1 MPLYYIY
8 IYIRSMF
15 RLRATPLTLFQ
26 IKTEG
31 AASAVSISL
40 SSGIERILKVQH
52 YNSWNK
58 EALSETFPDHELGQ

>member
-1 MPLYYIY
+1 M
-8 IYIRSMF
+8 
-15 RLRATPLTLFQ
+15 
-26 IKTEG
+26 KTEG